1 MGVVCLCLVT
11 AVHEDI
17 VFAAVTMEVHVDTHL
32 RGEEGR
38 EGRKGQVRGKGRR
51 PSYSGIQHT
60 SLSCMN
66 AAIICLVW

>member
-1 MGVVCLCLVT
+1 MVCLSLVT

-17 VFAAVTMEVHVDTHL
+17 VFAAVTMEVHIDTHL

-38 EGRKGQVRGKGRR
+38 EGREGRVRGKGRV

-60 SLSCMN
+60 SLSCVN
-66 AAIICLVW
+66 DAIICLVW